1 MPFPDIDLSEIRI
14 EQYSGN
20 TFFKTKSA
28 LLFLYNNSEKI
39 EWLIDG
45 EILAF
50 SDIAA
55 LYRKDG
61 EVWRASWGE
70 K

>member
-1 MPFPDIDLSEIRI
+1 MRI
-14 EQYSGN
+14 EKYSGN
-20 TFFKTKSA
+20 TFIKTKSA

-39 EWLIDG
+39 EWLVDG

-55 LYRKDG
+55 LYRKDRK
-61 EVWRASWGE
+61 VWRASWREE